1 MSEQSECLRA
11 KGHRGRSTS
20 PSPVAGIS
28 DLGCRPVKEAN
39 SHSEKKCDHSPRG
52 GRQGALNR
60 GKFER
65 PCKEFKVL
73 CLLEKYQLHGCGAGR
88 SYSSDLDP

>member
-1 MSEQSECLRA
+1 MN
-11 KGHRGRSTS
+11 K
-20 PSPVAGIS
+20 
-28 DLGCRPVKEAN
+28 
-39 SHSEKKCDHSPRG
+39 
-52 GRQGALNR
+52 